1 MADIQSL
8 KRDINN
14 IVERADNTIYFE
26 KLTEFKEGVE
36 QIKATYEDTYTTDA
50 LNETI
55 DEYKHSKFD
64 EITHELAKFDEESQ
78 NLLDK
83 AYTRVSHMQS
93 ELSTAI
99 DPSSQYELEKHN
111 YILNKLQNELSNTFT
126 DYNPSAQDLNEVLNQ
141 AQHNKLYANALLQT
155 KSLLINN
162 INNNSNIAD
171 TQKSVLKNNLEKE
184 LKKIKD
190 SILPKEYDEFQELK
204 EQLDNSQLA
213 ARNKTGMFKFML
225 EMNNEEIAKVR

>member
-14 IVERADNTIYFE
+14 IVERANNTIYFE
-26 KLTEFKEGVE
+26 KQTEFKEGIE
-36 QIKATYEDTYTTDA
+36 QIKATYGDTYTTEA
-50 LNETI
+50 MNETI
-55 DEYKHSKFD
+55 DEYKRSKFD
-64 EITHELAKFDEESQ
+64 EITHELNEFDEESQ
-78 NLLDK
+78 GLLDK
-83 AYTRVSHMQS
+83 AYTRISRIQS

-126 DYNPSAQDLNEVLNQ
+126 DYNPSPQELNEVLNQ
-141 AQHNKLYANALLQT
+141 AQHNKLYANALLQM
-155 KSLLINN
+155 KSLLIKN
-162 INNNSNIAD
+162 INSNNSLDD
-171 TQKSVLKNNLEKE
+171 TEKSVFKNNVERE

-190 SILPKEYDEFQELK
+190 NILPKEYDEFQELK